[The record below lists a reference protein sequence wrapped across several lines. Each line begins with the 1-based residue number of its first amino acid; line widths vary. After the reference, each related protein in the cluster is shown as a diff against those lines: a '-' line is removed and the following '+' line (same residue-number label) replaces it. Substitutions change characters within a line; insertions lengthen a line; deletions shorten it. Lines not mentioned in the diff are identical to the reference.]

1 MSKLDQVINSFNK
14 AKAKVIEELDKNVLL
29 AGIHLEGVVK
39 DNTPVSVD
47 WWTLQNSINTGETK
61 HVGTKITVEIGTNL
75 DYAAHVEYWVTAKTK
90 TWKVRKNPYDY
101 HKWTRVFKTGT
112 GASMFR
118 SAVDTEQENIKD
130 IIKNWW

>member
-47 WWTLQNSINTGETK
+47 
-61 HVGTKITVEIGTNL
+61 
-75 DYAAHVEYWVTAKTK
+75 
-90 TWKVRKNPYDY
+90 
-101 HKWTRVFKTGT
+101 
-112 GASMFR
+112 
-118 SAVDTEQENIKD
+118 
-130 IIKNWW
+130 